1 MDNST
6 PDFPPEYFIGLAGLS
21 MLVGLVFFALYL
33 TLVIWSLVWV
43 AKDAEARGKSGFLL
57 AILMFF
63 TWPIGLLVWVVARPE
78 LRRAP
83 PPLPFPNPPP
93 MPH

>member
-1 MDNST
+1 MEHP
-6 PDFPPEYFIGLAGLS
+6 PDIPDEVWLGLS
-21 MLVGLVFFALYL
+21 GMMLIVLVFFAIYI

-78 LRRAP
+78 LRSAP
-83 PPLPFPNPPP
+83 PPLRFPNPPP
-93 MPH
+93 LPP